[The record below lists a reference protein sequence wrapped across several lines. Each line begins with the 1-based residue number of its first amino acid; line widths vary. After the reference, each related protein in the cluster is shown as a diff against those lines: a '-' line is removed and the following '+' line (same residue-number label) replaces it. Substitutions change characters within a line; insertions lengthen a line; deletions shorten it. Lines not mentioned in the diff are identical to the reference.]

1 MKKKDYDYLFKI
13 VLIGDQGVGKSSI
26 LQRFVE
32 NTFSESTSQ
41 TNLGVDFRFA
51 NIKIANKTIKLQIWD
66 TAGQER
72 FKTITSA
79 YYRSADGII
88 VIYDTNN
95 ESSFNHINHWI
106 QEVDRYVPEGSAKI
120 IVGNKI
126 DKDQKVIST
135 EKANVTLFQLNFS
148 ILNIII
154 IIHIRLWLHHLIF
167 H

>member
-1 MKKKDYDYLFKI
+1 MKSKKDHDFLFKL

-32 NTFSESTSQ
+32 NTFSEGTLANS
-41 TNLGVDFRFA
+41 LGVDFRFA
-51 NIKIANKTIKLQIWD
+51 NIKIGNKTIKLQIWD

-126 DKDQKVIST
+126 DKDQKIIST
-135 EKANVTLFQLNFS
+135 EKANVLFISNNF
-148 ILNIII
+148 LY
-154 IIHIRLWLHHLIF
+154 F
-167 H
+167 